1 MGGLTK
7 IHLKDPSKEN
17 IKFVNDI
24 LTGMKLA
31 KSFRFYSEADVELE
45 YKCFV
50 DGEGTFPDDQFP
62 KNQIKSY
69 DDFKNYWSTEA
80 LGEVFVPKF
89 GCLSFDCYFGRTSQT
104 AMNLIANFL
113 YSYRYL
119 IGEVSGSY
127 LTFVNDKISIS
138 QKKRV
143 ELIKLDTTEEP
154 VMLPKEERTDDSIQS
169 GQWLCK
175 SWGNEPF
182 WVVYGNVDSPTFM
195 KKKIYVDDLYNN
207 LYKTKNGLAVLLM
220 PLMPLGSPDTW
231 FIDHIDKAMNMGLR
245 EHPNVLLSV
254 VYGVCA
260 VDYKSIVAELDQWYT
275 QKEIVS
281 RFNLMYN
288 EIKSTYNRPMGFVY
302 RESEDEFIPLSN
314 LAKIKAQCQVL
325 NIMYKAS
332 DVESWKELLKI

>member
-31 KSFRFYSEADVELE
+31 KNFRFYSEVDVQLE
-45 YKCFV
+45 YKAFV
-50 DGEGTFPDDQFP
+50 DDEGVFNEDQFP
-62 KNQIKSY
+62 KNKIKSY

-104 AMNLIANFL
+104 SMNIIAKFL

-127 LTFVNDKISIS
+127 LTFINDRVTMT
-138 QKKRV
+138 QKKKV
-143 ELIKLDTTEEP
+143 ELLKLDTTEEP
-154 VMLPKEERTDDSIQS
+154 VMLPKEERTNKDLHA

-175 SWGNEPF
+175 SWGNKPF
-182 WVVYGNVDSPTFM
+182 WIVYGNVDHPTFM
-195 KKKIYVDDLYNN
+195 KNKIYVDDLYND
-207 LYKTKNGLAVLLM
+207 LYRNKKGEAFLLM

-231 FIDHIDKAMNMGLR
+231 FIDQIDHAMNIGLK
-245 EHPNVLLSV
+245 EHPNVILSV
-254 VYGVCA
+254 VYGVCTMN
-260 VDYKSIVAELDQWYT
+260 YKDIVPELHEWYT
-275 QKEIVS
+275 EEEIKE
-281 RFNLMYN
+281 RFNRLYD
-288 EIKSTYNRPMGFVY
+288 KLKDTYNRPMGFVF
-302 RESEDEFIPLSN
+302 RTSEDEFIPLCD
-314 LAKIKAQCQVL
+314 LAKINAECQVL

-332 DVESWKELLKI
+332 DVAVWTDLLKV

>member
-31 KSFRFYSEADVELE
+31 KSFRFYSEADVEFE

-50 DGEGTFPDDQFP
+50 DGKGTFPDHQFP

-80 LGEVFVPKF
+80 LGEAFVPKF
-89 GCLSFDCYFGRTSQT
+89 GCLTFDCYFGRTSQT
-104 AMNLIANFL
+104 AMNIIANFL

-127 LTFVNDKISIS
+127 LTFVNDKVKVSDR
-138 QKKRV
+138 KRI
-143 ELIKLDTTEEP
+143 ELLKLDTTEEP
-154 VMLPKEERTDDSIQS
+154 VMLPKEERTDDSLQS
-169 GQWLCK
+169 GLWLCK

-182 WVVYGNVDSPTFM
+182 WVVYGNVNQPTFM
-195 KKKIYVDDLYNN
+195 KNKIYEDDLYNN
-207 LYKTKNGLAVLLM
+207 LYKNKKGEAFLLM
-220 PLMPLGSPDTW
+220 PLMPLGSLDSW
-231 FIDHIDKAMNMGLR
+231 FIGHIDHAMNMGLR
-245 EHPNVLLSV
+245 EHPNVILSI
-254 VYGVCA
+254 VYGACA
-260 VDYKSIVAELDQWYT
+260 VNYKDIVPEMSEWYT
-275 QKEIVS
+275 EEEIKD

-288 EIKSTYNRPMGFVY
+288 EIKSEYNSPRGFVY

-332 DVESWKELLKI
+332 DVESWTELLKI